1 MAKPSAS
8 PHHLPPELLVAG
20 LDHIRRSP
28 TDDGALELI
37 VRRPAVDEREVL
49 DTADLDLA
57 VGLVGDNW
65 RSRGSSSTPD
75 GSANPDGRLTLMNY
89 RCAALVAG
97 SLDRVPLAGDQLYVD
112 LDLSEA
118 RLPAGSRLS
127 IGDTV
132 IEITAKP
139 HRGCDK
145 FAARF
150 GAAAL
155 RFVNV
160 GAGLELNLRGRNARV
175 VVAGTIHRGD
185 RVQQLPRS
193 SALAPAIELGEAHD
207 RNSTAGVA
215 RDPVLE

>member
-1 MAKPSAS
+1 M
-8 PHHLPPELLVAG
+8 AG
-20 LDHIRRSP
+20 LEHVRRSP
-28 TDDGALELI
+28 ADDGSLDLI

-49 DTADLDLA
+49 EAGELDLSA
-57 VGLVGDNW
+57 GLVGDSWNV
-65 RSRGSSSTPD
+65 RGSSYTPD
-75 GSANPDGRLTLMNY
+75 GSSNLDAQITLMNI
-89 RCAALVAG
+89 RCATLVAG

-127 IGDTV
+127 IGDAV
-132 IEITAKP
+132 IEITPKP
-139 HRGCDK
+139 HRGCEK

-160 GAGLELNLRGRNARV
+160 GAGSELSLRGRNARV

-185 RVQQLPRS
+185 HVRRLPPS
-193 SALAPAIELGEAHD
+193 WALANPG
-207 RNSTAGVA
+207 T
-215 RDPVLE
+215 

>member
-1 MAKPSAS
+1 MVEPSRS
-8 PHHLPPELLVAG
+8 PHHLPPEVLAAG

-37 VRRPAVDEREVL
+37 VRRPQVDQRDVV
-49 DTADLDLA
+49 DTAGLDPI

-65 RSRGSSSTPD
+65 RTRGSSSTPD
-75 GSANPDGRLTLMNY
+75 GSANPDGQITIMNY

-118 RLPAGSRLS
+118 RLPAGSRLA

-132 IEITAKP
+132 VEITAKP
-139 HRGCDK
+139 HRGCHK

-160 GAGLELNLRGRNARV
+160 GAGMELNLRGRNARV
-175 VVAGTIHRGD
+175 LVGGTIHRGD
-185 RVQQLPRS
+185 RVQPLPNTS
-193 SALAPAIELGEAHD
+193 PPV
-207 RNSTAGVA
+207 AGA
-215 RDPVLE
+215 GGSQRFPGQP